1 MISAAECRQHIEPHL
16 ETQTICDHRLHCP
29 PCPPMAFWNRAGVG
43 CFWLTYDPQKQFP
56 SLEVRLT
63 MSCSALWAVDLGWS
77 DQDTFQAGTFGG
89 FLTSRLALAALSS
102 YWIIDGKSV
111 PLVTQGPNWP
121 LRCLDCLHLL
131 IYFLVISYM
140 LMLTLVTP
148 SVVVSGNLEVHSV
161 HSVKSLS
168 LTHKKAGPP
177 KISTRS

>member
-89 FLTSRLALAALSS
+89 FPTSPFASGAQLEFNFHSFSLEEVRIFRHQHQEVGQIHPIRLPCS
-102 YWIIDGKSV
+102 
-111 PLVTQGPNWP
+111 Q
-121 LRCLDCLHLL
+121 
-131 IYFLVISYM
+131 
-140 LMLTLVTP
+140 
-148 SVVVSGNLEVHSV
+148 
-161 HSVKSLS
+161 
-168 LTHKKAGPP
+168 
-177 KISTRS
+177 

>member
-89 FLTSRLALAALSS
+89 FPTSRFAPPVLTSNWILIWIQLSQPKCS
-102 YWIIDGKSV
+102 RV
-111 PLVTQGPNWP
+111 PQLTCIWMSAGNRQNVPHP
-121 LRCLDCLHLL
+121 LPGASGL
-131 IYFLVISYM
+131 
-140 LMLTLVTP
+140 
-148 SVVVSGNLEVHSV
+148 GNLTNKMWHTNKQT
-161 HSVKSLS
+161 HFKSCSFLW
-168 LTHKKAGPP
+168 LTWGLN
-177 KISTRS
+177 